1 MVEFAQITRGHW
13 LTFHRK
19 VKLCPQIKGRT
30 MTEMCYYEVLEVS
43 KECSGAELKKSY
55 RKLAMKY
62 HPDRNPDDKEAEDQF
77 KVVNEAYQVLSDD
90 KKRGIYDR
98 YGKAGLEGQGGMGGG
113 FGGGNMDD
121 IMDMFNS
128 MFGGSGGGFGGG
140 FGRTRRDP
148 SQKYA
153 LDFEIELPLAFHE
166 AVFGCEK
173 KIDITFKTPCDDCKG
188 TGAKDAKL
196 ETCDYCKGQGQVLM
210 RQGPMQFAQ
219 TCPKCHGEGQSTAEE
234 CGSCSG
240 KGYHEED
247 DIVTIKIPAGVDS
260 GNRLRAQGYGNEA
273 KNGARGDLYLTFYV
287 EEDENFV
294 RNGKDIYVEV
304 PVFFTQAILGE
315 TIAIPALEGELDL
328 ELKQS
333 TKDKEQF
340 VFEDEGVADVHGGRK
355 GRLVAQIQMIL
366 PKQINEEQKELLEKL
381 QESYG
386 VESSPH
392 KSTFDSAFSR
402 VKGWFKS

>member
-1 MVEFAQITRGHW
+1 MIEYTGNN
-13 LTFHRK
+13 
-19 VKLCPQIKGRT
+19 T
-30 MTEMCYYEVLEVS
+30 MTELDYYEVLEVS
-43 KECSGAELKKSY
+43 KDCSGAELKKSY

-77 KVVNEAYQVLSDD
+77 KVVNEAYQVLSDEE
-90 KKRGIYDR
+90 KRGIYDR

-121 IMDMFNS
+121 IMDIFNS

-140 FGRTRRDP
+140 FGQTRRDP
-148 SQKYA
+148 GQKYA

-173 KIDITFKTPCDDCKG
+173 KIDIRYKTPCGDCKG

-196 ETCDYCKGQGQVLM
+196 ETCDYCQGQGQVLM

-219 TCPKCHGEGQSTAEE
+219 TCPKCHGQGQSIKEE

-240 KGYHEED
+240 KGYHEEED
-247 DIVTIKIPAGVDS
+247 TVTVSIPAGVDS

-273 KNGARGDLYLTFYV
+273 KNGQRGDLYLTFHV
-287 EEDENFV
+287 EEDENFI
-294 RNGKDIYVEV
+294 RNGKDIYIEV

-315 TIAIPALEGELDL
+315 TISIPALDGELEL

-340 VFEDEGVADVHGGRK
+340 VFDGEGVADVHGGRK
-355 GRLVAQIQMIL
+355 GRLVAQIRMVL
-366 PKQINEEQKELLEKL
+366 PKKINEEQKELLGKL

-386 VESSPH
+386 VESRPH
-392 KSTFDSAFSR
+392 KNTFDSAFDR
-402 VKGWFKS
+402 VKNWFKN

>member
-1 MVEFAQITRGHW
+1 
-13 LTFHRK
+13 
-19 VKLCPQIKGRT
+19 

-43 KECSGAELKKSY
+43 KDCSGAELKKSY

-77 KVVNEAYQVLSDD
+77 KIVNEAYQILSDEQ
-90 KKRGIYDR
+90 KRGIYDR
-98 YGKAGLEGQGGMGGG
+98 YGKAGLENQGMGGG
-113 FGGGNMDD
+113 FSGAGGMDD
-121 IMDMFNS
+121 IMDIFNS
-128 MFGGSGGGFGGG
+128 MFGGSGGFSGFGGG
-140 FGRTRRDP
+140 FGRTQRDP

-153 LDFEIELPLAFHE
+153 LDFEIELQLEFHE

-173 KIDITFKTPCDDCKG
+173 KIDITYKTPCGDCEG

-196 ETCDYCKGQGQVLM
+196 DTCEYCGGQGQVLM

-219 TCPKCHGEGQSTAEE
+219 TCPKCHGEGKSIKEKCA
-234 CGSCSG
+234 SCHG
-240 KGYHEED
+240 KGYHEEED
-247 DIVTIKIPAGVDS
+247 TVTINIPAGVDS

-273 KNGARGDLYLTFYV
+273 KNGSRGDLYLTFNV
-287 EEDENFV
+287 EEDENFI
-294 RNGKDIYVEV
+294 RNGNDIYVEV

-315 TIAIPALEGELDL
+315 TITIPALEGELDL

-340 VFEDEGVADVHGGRK
+340 VFNGEGVADVHGGRK
-355 GRLVAQIQMIL
+355 GRLIAQIRMIL
-366 PKQINEEQKELLEKL
+366 PKKINEEQKELLEKL
-381 QESYG
+381 QDSYG

-392 KSTFDSAFSR
+392 KSTFDSAFNR
-402 VKGWFKS
+402 VKGWFKN

>member
-1 MVEFAQITRGHW
+1 
-13 LTFHRK
+13 
-19 VKLCPQIKGRT
+19 

-43 KECSGAELKKSY
+43 KDCSGAELKKSY

-62 HPDRNPDDKEAEDQF
+62 HPDRNPDDKEAEDKF
-77 KVVNEAYQVLSDD
+77 KIVNEAYQVLSDE
-90 KKRGIYDR
+90 KKRSIYDR
-98 YGKAGLEGQGGMGGG
+98 YGKAGLENQGMGSG
-113 FGGGNMDD
+113 FGGAGGMDD
-121 IMDMFNS
+121 IMDIFNS
-128 MFGGSGGGFGGG
+128 MFGGSGGFSGFGGG
-140 FGRTRRDP
+140 FGRTQRDP

-153 LDFEIELPLAFHE
+153 LDFEMELQLEFHE

-173 KIDITFKTPCDDCKG
+173 KIDIKYKTPCNDCKG

-196 ETCDYCKGQGQVLM
+196 DTCEYCGGQGQVLM

-219 TCPKCHGEGQSTAEE
+219 TCPKCHGEGKSIKEK
-234 CGSCSG
+234 CSSCHG
-240 KGYHEED
+240 KGYHEEED
-247 DIVTIKIPAGVDS
+247 TVTISIPAGVDS

-273 KNGARGDLYLTFYV
+273 KNGSRGDLYLTFIV
-287 EEDENFV
+287 EEDENFI

-315 TIAIPALEGELDL
+315 TITIPALEGELDL

-340 VFEDEGVADVHGGRK
+340 VFNGEGVADVHGGRK
-355 GRLVAQIQMIL
+355 GRLVAQIRMIL
-366 PKQINEEQKELLEKL
+366 PKKINDEQKELLEKL

-386 VESSPH
+386 VESHPH
-392 KSTFDSAFSR
+392 KSTLDSAFDR
-402 VKGWFKS
+402 VKGWFKN

>member
-1 MVEFAQITRGHW
+1 
-13 LTFHRK
+13 
-19 VKLCPQIKGRT
+19 
-30 MTEMCYYEVLEVS
+30 MTELDYYEVLEVS
-43 KECSGAELKKSY
+43 KDCSGAELKKSY

-62 HPDRNPDDKEAEDQF
+62 HPDRNPDDKEAEEQF
-77 KVVNEAYQVLSDD
+77 KVVNEAYQVLSDEE
-90 KKRGIYDR
+90 KRSIYDR
-98 YGKAGLEGQGGMGGG
+98 YGKAGLEGRGGMGGG

-121 IMDMFNS
+121 FMDIFNS

-153 LDFEIELPLAFHE
+153 LDFEIELPLKFHE
-166 AVFGCEK
+166 AIFGCEK
-173 KIDITFKTPCDDCKG
+173 KIDIRYKAPCGDCEG

-196 ETCDYCKGQGQVLM
+196 ETCDYCQGQGQVLM

-219 TCPKCHGEGQSTAEE
+219 TCPKCQGQGQSIKEE
-234 CGSCSG
+234 CGSCHG
-240 KGYHEED
+240 KGYHEEED
-247 DIVTIKIPAGVDS
+247 TVTVNIPAGVDS

-273 KNGARGDLYLTFYV
+273 KNGQRGDLYLTFHV
-287 EEDENFV
+287 EEDENFI
-294 RNGKDIYVEV
+294 RNGNDIYIEV

-315 TIAIPALEGELDL
+315 TISIPALDGELEL

-340 VFEDEGVADVHGGRK
+340 VFDGEGVADVHGGRK
-355 GRLVAQIQMIL
+355 GRLVAQIRMVL
-366 PKQINEEQKELLEKL
+366 PKKINDEQKELLEKL

-386 VESSPH
+386 VESRPH
-392 KSTFDSAFSR
+392 KSTFDSAFDR
-402 VKGWFKS
+402 VKNWFKN